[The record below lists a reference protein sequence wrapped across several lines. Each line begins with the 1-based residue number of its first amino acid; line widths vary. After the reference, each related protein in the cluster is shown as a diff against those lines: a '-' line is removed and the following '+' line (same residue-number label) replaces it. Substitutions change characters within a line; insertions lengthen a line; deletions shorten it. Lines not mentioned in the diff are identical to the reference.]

1 MAPPVPRS
9 KLSRLVIEQARE
21 WKSIIDNELPLL
33 EEYDT
38 LEDLV
43 KATKARN
50 EGAEKT
56 EVALKQ
62 RLADLH
68 KQEEE
73 LSDRVSDLQKESK
86 GIETLLKTTNAD
98 VEKKAKAI
106 LDLAQK
112 KADDETDKLL
122 AEARFTAEDIKGK
135 AIVEAKETIVKGKA
149 EVDAYKAKLKSD
161 ISELEAR
168 LDDLKSRETLMTES
182 YAAAQTQLA
191 SLRKALG
198 VH

>member
-1 MAPPVPRS
+1 MAPAVPRS
-9 KLSRLVIEQARE
+9 KLSRLVIEKARE

-50 EGAEKT
+50 EAAEKT

-62 RLADLH
+62 RLADLN
-68 KQEEE
+68 KQEED

-106 LDLAQK
+106 LDLTQK

-122 AEARFTAEDIKGK
+122 AEAR
-135 AIVEAKETIVKGKA
+135 
-149 EVDAYKAKLKSD
+149 
-161 ISELEAR
+161 
-168 LDDLKSRETLMTES
+168 
-182 YAAAQTQLA
+182 
-191 SLRKALG
+191 
-198 VH
+198 